1 MDQLFAPWRIEWV
14 ERDTPDEGDGCV
26 FCQFAADDADRTNRV
41 VARNGTGFVLLNN
54 YPYNPGHV
62 MVIPEIHT
70 GDIRSLEPEMM
81 LPIGSLIQATIDAL
95 EAAIEPDGYNVGMN
109 LGRHAGGSIRDHLHV
124 HVVPRWGG
132 DTNYM
137 PVIADTTVIV
147 QAVEETYDRLYGT
160 FAELP
165 GATVHDETT
174 AVDLSG
180 QFD

>member
-41 VARNGTGFVLLNN
+41 VARNGAAFVLLNN

-62 MVIPEIHT
+62 MVIPVGHT
-70 GDIRSLEPEMM
+70 GDIRALEPEPM
-81 LPIGSLIQATIDAL
+81 LALGSLTQATVDAL

-147 QAVEETYDRLYGT
+147 QAVEETYDRLHGA
-160 FAELP
+160 FADLP
-165 GATVHDETT
+165 GANVPDETA

-180 QFD
+180 